1 MWQWLIRRFGRQNLI
16 SLCFRPLRLCF
27 PAESVRSA
35 RILVLKAT
43 HLPFVAIIW
52 AYENSQ
58 QYVRNAR
65 RAPALLSSGGGAP
78 TPAAAGGRKR
88 YSALNIAQPF
98 ERQHR
103 QQHYA
108 TSSDN
113 NPRPPIAGFADSVAD
128 LMALV
133 EKLSSQVDELTS
145 IVTSQKE

>member
-1 MWQWLIRRFGRQNLI
+1 VWQWLIRRFGRQNLI

-88 YSALNIAQPF
+88 YSALNRAQPL
-98 ERQHR
+98 EHR
-103 QQHYA
+103 A
-108 TSSDN
+108 TPSDN
-113 NPRPPIAGFADSVAD
+113 NPRPPIAGSADSVAD
-128 LMALV
+128 LMALI

>member
-1 MWQWLIRRFGRQNLI
+1 VWQWLIRCSGRQNLI

-52 AYENSQ
+52 AYESSQ

-88 YSALNIAQPF
+88 FSALNRSALLA
-98 ERQHR
+98 E
-103 QQHYA
+103 HYA
-108 TSSDN
+108 TPSDN
-113 NPRPPIAGFADSVAD
+113 NPRPPIAGSADSVAD

>member
-1 MWQWLIRRFGRQNLI
+1 VWWWLIRCSGRQNLI

-88 YSALNIAQPF
+88 YSALNGAQPL
-98 ERQHR
+98 ER
-103 QQHYA
+103 QHYA
-108 TSSDN
+108 TLPDN
-113 NPRPPIAGFADSVAD
+113 NPRPPIAGSADSVAD
-128 LMALV
+128 LMALI

>member
-1 MWQWLIRRFGRQNLI
+1 
-16 SLCFRPLRLCF
+16 
-27 PAESVRSA
+27 
-35 RILVLKAT
+35 VLKAT

-52 AYENSQ
+52 AYESSQ

-65 RAPALLSSGGGAP
+65 RAPPLLSSGGGAP

-88 YSALNIAQPF
+88 YSALNRAQPLD
-98 ERQHR
+98 
-103 QQHYA
+103 YA
-108 TSSDN
+108 TLPDN
-113 NPRPPIAGFADSVAD
+113 NPRPPIAGSADSVAD